1 MSEQKK
7 KAAPETEK
15 VETPKI
21 PHVAYPLKPRSN
33 TTNLSQQYFNHLAGD
48 ESARFLFNNSGLGIK
63 AFIYGHQNF
72 QAVNLRITRFVR

>member
-33 TTNLSQQYFNHLAGD
+33 TLIILQEMKVRAFYLIIAVF
-48 ESARFLFNNSGLGIK
+48 GIK
-63 AFIYGHQNF
+63 AFIYEHQNF
-72 QAVNLRITRFVR
+72 RAVNLRITIFVR